1 MQDVSPR
8 QLIRENVRSQSALK
22 HRELNHTILNL
33 AMCESR
39 ASGTLERVPMFV
51 EIAQGLILG
60 SKRRL
65 EMAHLPNRAPIA
77 KTKVMACSSP
87 RSVRQSR

>member
-51 EIAQGLILG
+51 EIA
-60 SKRRL
+60 
-65 EMAHLPNRAPIA
+65 
-77 KTKVMACSSP
+77 
-87 RSVRQSR
+87 

>member
-1 MQDVSPR
+1 MQDVSAR

-22 HRELNHTILNL
+22 HRELNYTILNL

-51 EIAQGLILG
+51 EIA
-60 SKRRL
+60 
-65 EMAHLPNRAPIA
+65 
-77 KTKVMACSSP
+77 
-87 RSVRQSR
+87 